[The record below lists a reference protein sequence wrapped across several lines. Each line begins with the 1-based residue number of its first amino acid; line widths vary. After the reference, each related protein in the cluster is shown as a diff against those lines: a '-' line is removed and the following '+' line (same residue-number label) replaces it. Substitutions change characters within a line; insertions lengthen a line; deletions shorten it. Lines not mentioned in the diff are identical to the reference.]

1 MRLTKE
7 NLGGIQLE
15 DKDKRL
21 LIGNL
26 SDINELNCMTG
37 KDFYLDW
44 QDFHDEYSP
53 ERTDPCPDYYGYFS
67 IRENSHYST
76 IGEMYPTVKELD
88 NAIIVLVDSFSTMG
102 YNYYYSIGK
111 GWYRLMREVI
121 LAIDKYNFEHPDD
134 GQIHITYV
142 KEKWGG
148 LRIEIDSWA
157 PEISDLILDIEE
169 RSHSIC
175 EECGKEGST
184 CEVRGYVYTLCDE
197 CRKKLTGGEDG

>member
-1 MRLTKE
+1 MRITRE
-7 NLGGIQLE
+7 NVDKIPLE
-15 DKDKRL
+15 EKDRRL
-21 LIGNL
+21 LTSNI
-26 SDINELNCMTG
+26 SDINELNEMTG
-37 KDFYLDW
+37 KDFFLDW

-53 ERTDPCPDYYGYFS
+53 ERTDPCPDYYAYFS
-67 IRENSHYST
+67 IREDSYYST
-76 IGEMYPTVKELD
+76 IGEMYSTVKELD
-88 NAIIVLVDSFSTMG
+88 NAILVLTDAFSTMG

-111 GWYRLMREVI
+111 GWYRLVREVI

-134 GQIHITYV
+134 DQIHITDV

-169 RSHSIC
+169 KSRSIC

-184 CEVRGYVYTLCDE
+184 CKVRGWIYTLCDE
-197 CRKKLTGGEDG
+197 CRKKLTEGENG

>member
-1 MRLTKE
+1 MRITKE
-7 NLGGIQLE
+7 NVDKIPLE
-15 DKDKRL
+15 EKDRRL
-21 LIGNL
+21 LTSNI
-26 SDINELNCMTG
+26 SDINELNSMTG

-67 IRENSHYST
+67 IREGSYYPT

-88 NAIIVLVDSFSTMG
+88 DAILVLMDSFSTMG
-102 YNYYYSIGK
+102 YNFYYDIGK

-121 LAIDKYNFEHPDD
+121 LVIDKYNFDHPDD
-134 GQIHITYV
+134 DQVHITGV

-157 PEISDLILDIEE
+157 PEITDLILDVEE

-175 EECGKEGST
+175 EECGKEGSPF
-184 CEVRGYVYTLCDE
+184 EHKGWVHTLCDD
-197 CRKKLTGGEDG
+197 CKKKLLV

>member
-1 MRLTKE
+1 MRITRE
-7 NLGGIQLE
+7 NVGGIQLE

-67 IRENSHYST
+67 IMESSYDST
-76 IGEMYPTVKELD
+76 VGEKYPTIKELD
-88 NAIIVLVDSFSTMG
+88 NAILVLIDSFSTMG
-102 YNYYYSIGK
+102 YNYYYSIGR
-111 GWYRLMREVI
+111 GWYRLMREAI
-121 LAIDKYNFEHPDD
+121 LAIDKYNFEHSDD
-134 GQIHITYV
+134 YQVHITDV

-148 LRIEIDSWA
+148 LRIEVDSW
-157 PEISDLILDIEE
+157 PTEISDLLLDVEE
-169 RSHSIC
+169 RSRSIC
-175 EECGKEGST
+175 GECGKEGT
-184 CEVRGYVYTLCDE
+184 LVKYHGWIYTLCDD
-197 CRKKLTGGEDG
+197 CYKKLLNQDKE

>member
-1 MRLTKE
+1 MRVTKE
-7 NLGGIQLE
+7 NVDKIPLE

-21 LIGNL
+21 LVSII
-26 SDINELNCMTG
+26 SDINELDEMTG
-37 KDFYLDW
+37 KDFFLDW

-67 IRENSHYST
+67 IREGSYYST

-88 NAIIVLVDSFSTMG
+88 NAMLVLMDAFSTMG
-102 YNYYYSIGK
+102 YNYCYSIGK
-111 GWYRLMREVI
+111 GWYRLVREVI
-121 LAIDKYNFEHPDD
+121 LAIDKYNFEHSDD
-134 GQIHITYV
+134 DQIHITYV

-157 PEISDLILDIEE
+157 PEISDLILDIED
-169 RSHSIC
+169 RSRSIC

-184 CEVRGYVYTLCDE
+184 CEVRGWIYTLCDD
-197 CRKKLTGGEDG
+197 CRKKLLGGEDE

>member
-7 NLGGIQLE
+7 NVDKIPLE
-15 DKDKRL
+15 EKDRRL
-21 LIGNL
+21 LIPNI
-26 SDINELNCMTG
+26 SDINELNSMTG

-67 IRENSHYST
+67 IRENSYYST
-76 IGEMYPTVKELD
+76 IGEMYSTVKELD
-88 NAIIVLVDSFSTMG
+88 DAILVLMDSFSTMG

-111 GWYRLMREVI
+111 GWYKLMREVI
-121 LAIDKYNFEHPDD
+121 LAIDKYNFDHPDD
-134 GQIHITYV
+134 DQVHITSV

-157 PEISDLILDIEE
+157 PEISDLILDVEE
-169 RSHSIC
+169 RSYSIC
-175 EECGKEGST
+175 EECGKECSRFEHNGW
-184 CEVRGYVYTLCDE
+184 VYTLCND
-197 CRKKLTGGEDG
+197 CKKELLGDKNG

>member
-1 MRLTKE
+1 MRITKE
-7 NLGGIQLE
+7 NVDKIPLE
-15 DKDKRL
+15 EKDRRL
-21 LIGNL
+21 LIPNI
-26 SDINELNCMTG
+26 SDINELNSITG

-67 IRENSHYST
+67 IREGSYYPT

-88 NAIIVLVDSFSTMG
+88 DAILVLMDSFSTMG
-102 YNYYYSIGK
+102 YDFYYDIGK

-121 LAIDKYNFEHPDD
+121 LAIDKYNFDHPDD
-134 GQIHITYV
+134 DQVHITDV

-157 PEISDLILDIEE
+157 PEISDLILDVEE

-175 EECGKEGST
+175 EECGKEGSSF
-184 CEVRGYVYTLCDE
+184 EHNGWVYTLCND
-197 CRKKLTGGEDG
+197 CRKKKNNRS